1 MHSPAAEAAA
11 AMAVVVEDIL
21 VAVAGHISAAVLAE
35 PILVAAVEDC
45 TSAALAWG
53 EAALEQS
60 ISEAPA
66 WLQGGLAWQARM

>member
-21 VAVAGHISAAVLAE
+21 VAVAGHISAVLAE

-45 TSAALAWG
+45 TSAALTSG